1 MAQLYGMCDLLK
13 YRSGEPIR
21 VLKSIAP
28 HYTNSLDFGEEF
40 FSVAVR
46 LLLIVGD
53 KFSLLGFLQ
62 RRIGNDQSSVNGLY
76 NNCYHF

>member
-1 MAQLYGMCDLLK
+1 MAQLYGICDSLK

-28 HYTNSLDFGEEF
+28 YYTNSLDFGEEF
-40 FSVAVR
+40 FSVAVW

-53 KFSLLGFLQ
+53 QVLPSRFPPEENWQ
-62 RRIGNDQSSVNGLY
+62 RSIIG
-76 NNCYHF
+76 